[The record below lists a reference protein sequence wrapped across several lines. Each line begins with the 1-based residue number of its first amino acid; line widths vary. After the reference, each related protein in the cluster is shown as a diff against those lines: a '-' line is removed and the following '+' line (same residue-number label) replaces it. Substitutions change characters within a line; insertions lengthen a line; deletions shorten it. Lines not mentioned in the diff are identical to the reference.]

1 MKNGFHIIRWLWVSR
16 VALGTTVLLA
26 VFVDHM
32 IAQNQPT
39 IKVKVDVSPAI
50 NVSKLDESSQISFSE
65 EIARL
70 NELLPQGAG
79 EKKAVGIGPGFAISA
94 YENISV
100 LVRVRTP
107 LVPGYG
113 TPAVDAP
120 KVTCGYLNDGTT
132 YFRRAT
138 ITNKSS
144 VEFRLRND
152 NLLRQSMRLSNSL
165 LTAYIFL
172 IVNERKEATTN
183 EAPVQV
189 STVTV
194 EFL

>member
-1 MKNGFHIIRWLWVSR
+1 MSR

-70 NELLPQGAG
+70 NELLPQEAG
-79 EKKAVGIGPGFAISA
+79 EKKPVGIGPGFAISA

-138 ITNKSS
+138 ITNKTS

>member
-70 NELLPQGAG
+70 NELLPQEAG
-79 EKKAVGIGPGFAISA
+79 EKKPVGIGPGFAISA

-138 ITNKSS
+138 ITNKTS